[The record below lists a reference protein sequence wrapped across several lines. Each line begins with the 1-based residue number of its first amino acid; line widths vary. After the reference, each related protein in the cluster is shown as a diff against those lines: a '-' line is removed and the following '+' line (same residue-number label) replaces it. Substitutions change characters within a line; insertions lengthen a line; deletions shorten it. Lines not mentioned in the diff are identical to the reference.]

1 MARSWLKYVAILASL
16 VAGTV
21 CSTALAD
28 GPKFGGGGMRVSG
41 GSPGGSISRG
51 SVAPRAVGNFGGQSG
66 GGFRPPTTTRV
77 TPSTVGNFGGQVLNK
92 SGGQVLTRPPLSVA
106 PKPLVQVAPKPLA
119 PLGPK
124 LPIVGG
130 GVSGG
135 GPKVNPIGPIG
146 PIVNTKGGGLNIKPI
161 LGGAVGGLTIGPK
174 SPGVGPGIGPK
185 GLGIAAGGCFPG
197 GNPHC
202 SPCNPFKP
210 GCHPWWF
217 CPAWVAPAPTPYYP
231 VVYTEPIVIPVSVP
245 AAPIFVP
252 VTETASSPSATPQ
265 PEETSKPAAATAEE
279 KLLQVP
285 LGATLTLQAK
295 ELGEQAGQVIV
306 QIEKIAMPALV
317 SEWKTDSVTATLPTV
332 AIAENIR
339 AELML
344 VKADGQIASSVKVEL
359 TPALPPVT
367 EQTKLAGDPAGYV
380 PPPSLTP

>member
-28 GPKFGGGGMRVSG
+28 NKGMKFSGGGVRVSG
-41 GSPGGSISRG
+41 GSSPGGSISRG
-51 SVAPRAVGNFGGQSG
+51 SVAPRAAGNFGGTTG
-66 GGFRPPTTTRV
+66 GGFRPPTSRV
-77 TPSTVGNFGGQVLNK
+77 TPSTGGNFGGQVLNK
-92 SGGQVLTRPPLSVA
+92 SGGQVLTRPPVSVT
-106 PKPLVQVAPKPLA
+106 PKPLS

-135 GPKVNPIGPIG
+135 GLKVNPIL

-161 LGGAVGGLTIGPK
+161 LGGAVGGITIGPK
-174 SPGVGPGIGPK
+174 SPVVGPVIGPK
-185 GLGIAAGGCFPG
+185 GPGIAAGGCFPG

-245 AAPIFVP
+245 AAPIVVP
-252 VTETASSPSATPQ
+252 VSESASATPATPQ
-265 PEETSKPAAATAEE
+265 PQETSKPATTTPEE

-285 LGATLTLQAK
+285 LGATLTLQATG
-295 ELGEQAGQVIV
+295 LGEQAGQVIV

-317 SEWKTDSVTATLPTV
+317 SEWKPDGVTATLPTV

-339 AELML
+339 AELLLM
-344 VKADGQIASSVKVEL
+344 KADGQLASSVKVEL
-359 TPALPPVT
+359 TPALPPVI
-367 EQTKLAGDPAGYV
+367 EETKLAGDPSGFTLPAALN
-380 PPPSLTP
+380 P